1 MKPDPRSK
9 ILKITVDWLQPLL
22 LLFSLFLL
30 LRGHNAPGGGFSG
43 GLVAGAAFILAAL
56 ARGTAHVRQQM
67 PCSAE
72 LLVKMGLYFALAA
85 GLLPLLFGK
94 GVFTALWLESKI
106 PVIGTAGSFLL
117 FDAGVYLLVMGFVI
131 GVLVEMARDVH
142 ASQPEAGVD
151 ADASPTEA
159 ADAADA
165 AEAAK
170 FQQRLKT

>member
-1 MKPDPRSK
+1 MRADPRSK
-9 ILKITVDWLQPLL
+9 ILKTTVDWLQPLL
-22 LLFSLFLL
+22 ILFSLFLL

-56 ARGTAHVRQQM
+56 ARGTEHVRNQM

-72 LLVKMGLYFALAA
+72 LLVKMGLFFALIA

-142 ASQPEAGVD
+142 ESQPEAGVD
-151 ADASPTEA
+151 TDDSSTEA
-159 ADAADA
+159 DDRS
-165 AEAAK
+165 EFK
-170 FQQRLKT
+170 PHLKT

>member
-1 MKPDPRSK
+1 MKVDPRSK
-9 ILKITVDWLQPLL
+9 ILMITVDWLQPLL

-56 ARGTAHVRQQM
+56 ARGTDHVRSQM
-67 PCSAE
+67 PCSASF
-72 LLVKMGLYFALAA
+72 LVKLGLFFAAFA

-94 GVFTALWLESKI
+94 GVFAALWIEPKI

-131 GVLVEMARDVH
+131 GVLIEMARDAH
-142 ASQPEAGVD
+142 LSQPNAGVD
-151 ADASPTEA
+151 TDASGRVENNSAIEPSPET
-159 ADAADA
+159 
-165 AEAAK
+165 
-170 FQQRLKT
+170 